1 MFFESCLH
9 ACRCNTLHIIA
20 FQPLVSLVPNQF
32 SCVKSLTNREF
43 WRSDSISLFK
53 AFTMTDLLAQWTLAI
68 RKSNLETP
76 SLRRAGFLRPAI
88 ALGTVLLE
96 LLQVSMTLCYS
107 AWREWI
113 SLLLLCFCMKQIEAA
128 TCCIPSGHD
137 RVGRQ
142 KWRGWKGKLP
152 RYTDP
157 ISRTNS
163 PSSAMLKQTKFLL
176 EPFAH

>member
-1 MFFESCLH
+1 MIACMPLQYIAYHCISTSRLSRSQPIFVREIPYEQRILKIWLH
-9 ACRCNTLHIIA
+9 
-20 FQPLVSLVPNQF
+20 
-32 SCVKSLTNREF
+32 KSLQ
-43 WRSDSISLFK
+43 SIPH
-53 AFTMTDLLAQWTLAI
+53 DG
-68 RKSNLETP
+68 P
-76 SLRRAGFLRPAI
+76 SCPVNACDKEVKLGRAGFLRPAI

-163 PSSAMLKQTKFLL
+163 PSSAMLRKQTKFLL